1 MPVCSST
8 TFYQRARESFGRGS
22 PRKGAALSRFVCE
35 LWSAHWSLSVLS
47 IFGVWLGHQFVGYQK
62 IVRIIKFESSIRSL
76 NSERFSFFLLYTSD
90 HWWSLSQTLSQAA
103 SSAEFDKEVPTDRHG
118 KTAREFRKRCS
129 SFTRLDCAH
138 HVHNAVS
145 LQHHFADA
153 RSESFLTGHT
163 QGASFYQFTIT

>member
-76 NSERFSFFLLYTSD
+76 NSERFSFFFCFTPAITGDRLARRFRRRPLLLSSTRNCLPIATERLLE
-90 HWWSLSQTLSQAA
+90 SLGSAALPSQGSTALTMFTMQFPCSTISPMLAA
-103 SSAEFDKEVPTDRHG
+103 NLFSPAIHKELLFINLP
-118 KTAREFRKRCS
+118 
-129 SFTRLDCAH
+129 
-138 HVHNAVS
+138 
-145 LQHHFADA
+145 
-153 RSESFLTGHT
+153 
-163 QGASFYQFTIT
+163 